1 MPQVAKE
8 KESDPGEQIWAIINS
23 VLGGLTLSSG
33 ATDMLENLIVS
44 GIDRVKFD
52 QVDEARAL
60 EAQENYRFLAETI
73 EKNVRGVK
81 SIIDISDVND
91 ALAIIC
97 PCYPIC

>member
-1 MPQVAKE
+1 MPQVE
-8 KESDPGEQIWAIINS
+8 KESDPSGQIWAIINS

-33 ATDMLENLIVS
+33 AADKLENLIVS
-44 GIDRVKFD
+44 GINRVKFD

-81 SIIDISDVND
+81 SIVDISDVND

-97 PCYPIC
+97 PCYPFC